1 MSAQLASAFKIKP
14 TSVLAD
20 LGLWLDYGSYCP
32 VLLHLTSTC
41 QKSLT
46 LTKSNVI
53 CAQTYRSEQR
63 RDPPKSP
70 KISIDLNDVN
80 IHYVAVISPHLVFES
95 NQKMNSCILF
105 CVFKAFIV
113 EVASSNVSMSV
124 RVRDTHS
131 VCTKS
136 DWFQFS
142 NWHMQCCIL
151 LIATQRQKL
160 IHIRMVIQ
168 QPSWVNVATFF
179 RSIKGMSIAMR
190 PDIFFNVPTHLQ
202 PWHVTQ
208 FSLLSDQD
216 S

>member
-95 NQKMNSCILF
+95 NC
-105 CVFKAFIV
+105 
-113 EVASSNVSMSV
+113 
-124 RVRDTHS
+124 
-131 VCTKS
+131 
-136 DWFQFS
+136 
-142 NWHMQCCIL
+142 
-151 LIATQRQKL
+151 
-160 IHIRMVIQ
+160 
-168 QPSWVNVATFF
+168 
-179 RSIKGMSIAMR
+179 
-190 PDIFFNVPTHLQ
+190 
-202 PWHVTQ
+202 
-208 FSLLSDQD
+208 
-216 S
+216 